1 VCVER
6 RVVVCKMTPLLKNW
20 FGYRALPR
28 MLIFLFFSAI
38 YLYAFPQAN
47 VLYAIVV
54 LLHAAIGV
62 LASVYVAVFL
72 VRKLRNSSM
81 VAGFAWLL
89 ISASAI
95 LGLLLIKTGTSRPT
109 WNLVYAHLALA
120 SVGCGILFADWAGR
134 RSGLSPG
141 FAKSALRYSVCF
153 LALAALSAGAWYTRN
168 SRWLNHAR
176 IQNPADA
183 PASMNDEGDGP
194 QGDFFPSSAQV
205 YGHQKIPG
213 KFFMESDSCKRCHED
228 IYNQWNSSAHHFSSF
243 NNQWY
248 RKSIEYMQDRV
259 GTKPSKWCGGC
270 HDPAV
275 LYSGLMDTPIKQIV
289 HRPEAQAGLGCMMCH
304 SIANVK
310 STMGQ
315 GDFYLE
321 YPKLHELA
329 ASKNP
334 FVRTMHDF
342 LVKLN
347 PEPHRRVFLKPFMR
361 DQTPEFCSSCH
372 KVHLDVPVN
381 HYRWIRGFN
390 EYDNW
395 QASGVSGQGAR
406 SFYYPPHSQQC
417 ADCHMPL
424 TPSNDMGNISGFVHS
439 HRFPGANTAVPTAN
453 EDADQLKL
461 TENFLKNGILSVD
474 IFAISPEAVQA
485 KAIATPQ
492 SDTATTFAVGEEAET
507 KIASATSEAT
517 PISAPIDRVRPVLR
531 RGDTVRVDVV
541 VRTKKIGHFFPG
553 GTVDAYD
560 TWLELKGT
568 DDKGQTLFWSG
579 MVEDNGKGPVEKGAH
594 FYRSLQIDEHGN
606 PINKRNAWSTRSVV
620 YVHLIPPGAADTVH
634 YRLPIPENAGSK
646 ITLHARLCY
655 RKFAWWNTQ
664 FAFAGVPDPNHPASE
679 IAPSYDDTQYS
690 FAGSLQGVSAKQ
702 EAIPDVPVVAIAES
716 EVTLNVVP
724 HGSAAPKTE
733 TDFRAE
739 DWQRWNDYGIGLLL
753 QGDLKGAEAA
763 FQKVTVVD
771 PKNPDG
777 WVNIGRAAVQEGD
790 MDRARTVLEKAIAI
804 KPDLARA
811 HYFYA
816 RVLRSDGNYDG
827 AANELQKVLAQ
838 YPRDRVVLN
847 DYGRVLFLK
856 RKYQDAV
863 NVLDS
868 VLAIDPEDLQAHY
881 NLMLCYSGLGD
892 QKQAQE
898 HQARYLR
905 FKADE
910 SSQTITGPYRQAH
923 PEDNNERQAIHEHV
937 SVPLP
942 VLKHAAT
949 LTGEHPSAALRTGA
963 RYSTTRMGTEARSST
978 NRVGTAVHAP
988 PAEQGSAIKA
998 ASIDKSN
1005 GALN

>member
-1 VCVER
+1 MNPRIKSLLGR
-6 RVVVCKMTPLLKNW
+6 RAMAP
-20 FGYRALPR
+20 
-28 MLIFLFFSAI
+28 MLVFLFLSAI
-38 YLYAFPQAN
+38 YLYAFPQPNIFYAAM
-47 VLYAIVV
+47 VLAHAVV
-54 LLHAAIGV
+54 GLI
-62 LASVYVAVFL
+62 ASVYLAVFFLRFLRESSTMERLGWIL
-72 VRKLRNSSM
+72 V
-81 VAGFAWLL
+81 VG
-89 ISASAI
+89 SAI
-95 LGLLLIKTGTSRPT
+95 VGIALLKLGTPRSELKWLYLHIAAALIGS
-109 WNLVYAHLALA
+109 
-120 SVGCGILFADWAGR
+120 GILFSAWAGR
-134 RSGLSPG
+134 LRPSSRIE
-141 FAKSALRYSVCF
+141 SALRYGVCF
-153 LALAALSAGAWYTRN
+153 WALFLISAGAGYLRT
-168 SRWLNHAR
+168 SRWQNSGR
-176 IQNPADA
+176 IHNPTNS
-183 PASMNDEGDGP
+183 PANMSEEGDGP
-194 QGDFFPSSAQV
+194 DGDFFPSSAQV
-205 YGHQKIPG
+205 YGRQKIPS
-213 KFFMESDSCKRCHED
+213 KFFMESDSCQRCHAD
-228 IYNQWNSSAHHFSSF
+228 IYRQWFSSAHHFSSF

-304 SIANVK
+304 AIAKVK

-334 FVRTMHDF
+334 LVRRLHDF
-342 LVKLN
+342 LVILN

-395 QASGVSGQGAR
+395 QASGISGQGAR
-406 SFYYPPHSQQC
+406 SFYYPPRPQQC

-424 TPSNDMGNISGFVHS
+424 THSSDMGNQNGFVHS

-453 EDADQLKL
+453 EDSDQLKA
-461 TENFLKNGILSVD
+461 TESFLKSGILGVD

-485 KAIATPQ
+485 KAVATPQ

-507 KIASATSEAT
+507 KIASATSEAA
-517 PISAPIDRVRPVLR
+517 PISAPLDRVQPVLR

-568 DDKGQTLFWSG
+568 DARGQTIFWSG
-579 MVEDNGKGPVEKGAH
+579 MVEDNGKGPVDKGAH

-620 YVHLIPPGAADTVH
+620 YVRLIPPGTADTVH
-634 YRLPIPENAGSK
+634 YRLQVPENVGDK
-646 ITLHARLCY
+646 ITLEARLCY
-655 RKFAWWNTQ
+655 RKFSWWNTQ
-664 FAFAGVPDPNHPASE
+664 FAFAGVPDPNQPKPE
-679 IAPSYDDTQYS
+679 QGPGYDNTKYV
-690 FAGSLQGVSAKQ
+690 FTGSLNGVSAKQ
-702 EAIPDVPVVAIAES
+702 EKIPDLPVVAIAENR
-716 EVTLNVVP
+716 VTLKVAP
-724 HGSAAPKTE
+724 HNAPAPAPKT
-733 TDFRAE
+733 DLHAE

-763 FQKVTVVD
+763 FQKVTEID
-771 PKNPDG
+771 PKNADG

-790 MDRARTVLEKAIAI
+790 MERARTVLEKAIALR
-804 KPDLARA
+804 PDLARA
-811 HYFYA
+811 HYFYS
-816 RVLRSDGNYDG
+816 RVLRSDGNYSQ
-827 AANELQKVLAQ
+827 AAAELRKVLEQ

-847 DYGRVLFLK
+847 DYGRILFLERNYK
-856 RKYQDAV
+856 DAV
-863 NVLDS
+863 ATFNS

-881 NLMLCYSGLGD
+881 NLMLCYKGEGD
-892 QKQAQE
+892 ERQAHE
-898 HQARYLR
+898 HEIRYLR

-910 SSQTITGPYRQAH
+910 AAQTITGPYRQLH

-942 VLKHAAT
+942 LLTHKTRARNLTAQPVAT
-949 LTGEHPSAALRTGA
+949 PPGEL
-963 RYSTTRMGTEARSST
+963 
-978 NRVGTAVHAP
+978 
-988 PAEQGSAIKA
+988 
-998 ASIDKSN
+998 
-1005 GALN
+1005 

>member
-1 VCVER
+1 
-6 RVVVCKMTPLLKNW
+6 
-20 FGYRALPR
+20 
-28 MLIFLFFSAI
+28 MLIFLFLSAV
-38 YLYAFPQAN
+38 YLYAFPRPN
-47 VLYAIVV
+47 VFYAVIV
-54 LLHAAIGV
+54 LLHAIVGIVASAYLV
-62 LASVYVAVFL
+62 LFL
-72 VRKLRNSSM
+72 VGIFRSSSFAARLGWLM
-81 VAGFAWLL
+81 VLG
-89 ISASAI
+89 SAVI
-95 LGLLLIKTGTSRPT
+95 GLLLIKLGTSRPE
-109 WNLVYAHLALA
+109 WNWVYLHIAFALA
-120 SVGCGILFADWAGR
+120 GCGILFTDWAGR
-134 RSGLSPG
+134 KGWLSVG
-141 FAKSALRYSVCF
+141 FGRAASHYAICL
-153 LALAALSAGAWYTRN
+153 LALLALSGAAWYMRN
-168 SRWLNHAR
+168 SRWLNSAR
-176 IQNPADA
+176 IQNPTDA
-183 PASMNDEGDGP
+183 PATMNDEGDGP

-205 YGHQKIPG
+205 YGRQKIPS
-213 KFFMESDSCKRCHED
+213 KFFMESQSCERCHAD
-228 IYNQWNSSAHHFSSF
+228 IYKQWQSSAHHFSSF

-248 RKSIEYMQDRV
+248 RKSIEYMQARV
-259 GTKPSKWCGGC
+259 GTRPSKWCGGC

-289 HRPEAQAGLGCMMCH
+289 HRPESQAGLGCMMCH

-329 ASKNP
+329 ASNNP

-381 HYRWIRGFN
+381 QYRWIRGFN

-424 TPSNDMGNISGFVHS
+424 AHSNDFGNVSGFVHS

-461 TENFLKNGILSVD
+461 TENFLKSGILSVD
-474 IFAISPEAVQA
+474 IFAISPEALQA
-485 KAIATPQ
+485 KAVATPQ
-492 SDTATTFAVGEEAET
+492 SDIQTTFAVGEEAES
-507 KIASATSEAT
+507 KIASATTEAS
-517 PISAPIDRVRPVLR
+517 PISAPLDRVQPVLR
-531 RGDTVRVDVV
+531 RGDTLRVDVV
-541 VRTKKIGHFFPG
+541 VRTKKVGHFFPG

-560 TWLELKGT
+560 TWLELKAT
-568 DDKGQTLFWSG
+568 DDKAQTIFWSG
-579 MVEDNGKGPVEKGAH
+579 MVADNGKGPVEPGAH

-634 YRLPIPENAGSK
+634 YRLHIPESAGNK

-664 FAFAGVPDPNHPASE
+664 FAFAGEPQSSTPGDQ
-679 IAPSYDDTQYS
+679 APGYDDRKYVFT
-690 FAGSLQGVSAKQ
+690 GSLAGISAK
-702 EAIPDVPVVAIAES
+702 EEKIPDLPIVAIAEN
-716 EVTLNVVP
+716 EVTLTVAP
-724 HGSAAPKTE
+724 HNAPALQPKTE
-733 TDFRAE
+733 VRAE

-763 FQKVTVVD
+763 FQKVTEAD

-790 MDRARTVLEKAIAI
+790 MDRARTVLQKAIEL

-827 AANELQKVLAQ
+827 AGEQLHLVLQQ

-847 DYGRVLFLK
+847 DLGRVQFLQK
-856 RKYQDAV
+856 KYANAV
-863 NVLDS
+863 QTLNQ

-881 NLMLCYSGLGD
+881 NLMLCYRGLGD
-892 QKQAQE
+892 EKQAE
-898 HQARYLR
+898 DHQARYLR

-910 SSQTITGPYRQAH
+910 SAQTITGPYRQAH

-942 VLKHAAT
+942 
-949 LTGEHPSAALRTGA
+949 ALRA
-963 RYSTTRMGTEARSST
+963 ST
-978 NRVGTAVHAP
+978 NHIRTSQANSIKTA
-988 PAEQGSAIKA
+988 EIEKRFG
-998 ASIDKSN
+998 DSN
-1005 GALN
+1005 